1 MPKKKTNT
9 GNSEV
14 EEGDKVI
21 ITKKYI
27 PAPKKNILEEHKDN
41 DLFRKGLKVGVH
53 YVFELLEKHYHT
65 DFPYDKKLKRTIFPT
80 IEQLVKANPEEY
92 EKVLALHIPKILKDN
107 KYNKT
112 YIHLDEMNKDQL
124 RNLIQQEDKK
134 AKENGTW
141 TGVSVL
147 PNYSS
152 KTKQE
157 LYDFLLNELGYQ
169 P

>member
-1 MPKKKTNT
+1 MPSKKTNT
-9 GNSEV
+9 TIGDV

-21 ITKKYI
+21 ITKKYE
-27 PAPKKNILEEHKDN
+27 PATMSKVVEENKEDSG
-41 DLFRKGLKVGVH
+41 FRTGMKVGVH
-53 YVFELLEKHYHT
+53 YVFDLLEKHYHVE
-65 DFPYDKKLKRTIFPT
+65 FPYNKKTKKTIYPT
-80 IEQLVKANPEEY
+80 LEALIKANPEEY
-92 EKVLALHIPKILKDN
+92 KKVLAQHIPKILKDN
-107 KYNKT
+107 QYNKT
-112 YIHLDEMNKDQL
+112 YIYLDQMNKDQL

-147 PNYSS
+147 PGYSN

-157 LYDFLLNELGYQ
+157 LYNFLLTIGYH